1 MTGKIF
7 KSILAV
13 AASVLFASL
22 LLVVG
27 VLYEYFGDLQNQR
40 LGDELSLAVSAVTL
54 DGKGYLENISSDS
67 YRLTWIDADG
77 SVIYDTRADADEI
90 ENHADREEF
99 REAMES
105 GEGKSTRYS
114 ATLMKKTTYFARR
127 LSDGTVLRISTDYA
141 TAALLVLGMLQ
152 PVLVI
157 AVAALV
163 LSAVLASSIS
173 RRIVRPLNNLNL
185 DDPLS
190 NDTYDEIA
198 PLLSRIDR
206 QHKQIR
212 LQLSEL
218 RQKTDE
224 FSQIIASM
232 REGLVLLDEKGCV
245 LSINPAAIEVFGV
258 GDDAVGKDFLVLDR
272 GHDMSSAIS
281 EAMKSGHAEV
291 REERL
296 GRIYRFDISRIESD
310 GNAIGAVIL
319 AFDTTEQDLA
329 EQNRREFTAN
339 VSHELKTPLQGII
352 GSADLIES
360 GMVKDGDMPRFVGHI
375 KSEAT
380 RLLLLI
386 EDIIRLSQL
395 DEGDEMPLETVDLLA
410 LASEVED
417 DLGDAAAAKNIKMS
431 LEGDGASICG
441 VRRLLYEVVYNLC
454 DNAIKYNNDGG
465 EVRVYVGSSD
475 DRATVRVSDNGIG
488 IAPEHQSRVFERFY
502 RVDKSHSKASG
513 GTGLGLSIVKHAV
526 MYHRGEIKIESELGR
541 GTTITLTFPIR
552 RTNKSE
558 SGEN

>member
-558 SGEN
+558 AGEN

>member
-40 LGDELSLAVSAVTL
+40 LSDELSLAVSAVTL

-232 REGLVLLDEKGCV
+232 REGLILLDEKECV

-258 GDDAVGKDFLVLDR
+258 GDDSVGKDFLVLDR

-541 GTTITLTFPIR
+541 GTTITLTFPIK
-552 RTNKSE
+552 RTDKSE

>member
-40 LGDELSLAVSAVTL
+40 LSDELSLAVSAVTL
-54 DGKGYLENISSDS
+54 DGQGYLENISSDS

-198 PLLSRIDR
+198 PLLRRIDR

-410 LASEVED
+410 LAGEVED

-541 GTTITLTFPIR
+541 GTTITLTFPIKC
-552 RTNKSE
+552 TDKSE

>member
-40 LGDELSLAVSAVTL
+40 LSDELSLAVSAVTL

-232 REGLVLLDEKGCV
+232 REGLVLLDEKECV

-258 GDDAVGKDFLVLDR
+258 GDDSVGKDFLVLDR

-329 EQNRREFTAN
+329 EQNRREFTAR
-339 VSHELKTPLQGII
+339 SHFPLQ
-352 GSADLIES
+352 
-360 GMVKDGDMPRFVGHI
+360 
-375 KSEAT
+375 T
-380 RLLLLI
+380 
-386 EDIIRLSQL
+386 
-395 DEGDEMPLETVDLLA
+395 
-410 LASEVED
+410 ASPT
-417 DLGDAAAAKNIKMS
+417 DA
-431 LEGDGASICG
+431 
-441 VRRLLYEVVYNLC
+441 
-454 DNAIKYNNDGG
+454 
-465 EVRVYVGSSD
+465 
-475 DRATVRVSDNGIG
+475 
-488 IAPEHQSRVFERFY
+488 
-502 RVDKSHSKASG
+502 
-513 GTGLGLSIVKHAV
+513 
-526 MYHRGEIKIESELGR
+526 
-541 GTTITLTFPIR
+541 
-552 RTNKSE
+552 
-558 SGEN
+558 

>member
-40 LGDELSLAVSAVTL
+40 LSDELSLAVSAVTL
-54 DGKGYLENISSDS
+54 DGQGYLENISSDS

-77 SVIYDTRADADEI
+77 SVIYDTRADAGEI

-114 ATLMKKTTYFARR
+114 VTLMKKTTYFARR

-141 TAALLVLGMLQ
+141 TAALLVLGMIQ

-395 DEGDEMPLETVDLLA
+395 DEGDEMPLETVNLLA
-410 LASEVED
+410 LAGEVAD

-541 GTTITLTFPIR
+541 GTTITLTFPIT
-552 RTNKSE
+552 RTDKSE

>member
-1 MTGKIF
+1 M
-7 KSILAV
+7 
-13 AASVLFASL
+13 
-22 LLVVG
+22 
-27 VLYEYFGDLQNQR
+27 
-40 LGDELSLAVSAVTL
+40 
-54 DGKGYLENISSDS
+54 
-67 YRLTWIDADG
+67 
-77 SVIYDTRADADEI
+77 
-90 ENHADREEF
+90 
-99 REAMES
+99 
-105 GEGKSTRYS
+105 
-114 ATLMKKTTYFARR
+114 
-127 LSDGTVLRISTDYA
+127 
-141 TAALLVLGMLQ
+141 
-152 PVLVI
+152 
-157 AVAALV
+157 
-163 LSAVLASSIS
+163 
-173 RRIVRPLNNLNL
+173 
-185 DDPLS
+185 
-190 NDTYDEIA
+190 
-198 PLLSRIDR
+198 
-206 QHKQIR
+206 
-212 LQLSEL
+212 
-218 RQKTDE
+218 
-224 FSQIIASM
+224 
-232 REGLVLLDEKGCV
+232 

-272 GHDMSSAIS
+272 GHDMSNAIS

-310 GNAIGAVIL
+310 GNVIGAVIL

-541 GTTITLTFPIR
+541 GTTITLTFPIK
-552 RTNKSE
+552 RTDKSE

>member
-40 LGDELSLAVSAVTL
+40 LSDELSLAVSAVTL

-410 LASEVED
+410 LAGEVED

-541 GTTITLTFPIR
+541 GTTITLTFPIK
-552 RTNKSE
+552 RTDKSE

>member
-127 LSDGTVLRISTDYA
+127 LFDGTVLRISTDYA

-272 GHDMSSAIS
+272 GHDMSNAIS

-310 GNAIGAVIL
+310 GNVIGAVIL

-417 DLGDAAAAKNIKMS
+417 DLGDAAAAKNIKMR

-541 GTTITLTFPIR
+541 GTTITLTFPIK
-552 RTNKSE
+552 RTDKSE

>member
-40 LGDELSLAVSAVTL
+40 LSDELSLAVSAVTL

-232 REGLVLLDEKGCV
+232 REGLVLLDEKECV

-258 GDDAVGKDFLVLDR
+258 GDDSVGKDFLVLDR

-541 GTTITLTFPIR
+541 GTTITLTFPIK
-552 RTNKSE
+552 RTDKSE

>member
-1 MTGKIF
+1 
-7 KSILAV
+7 
-13 AASVLFASL
+13 
-22 LLVVG
+22 
-27 VLYEYFGDLQNQR
+27 
-40 LGDELSLAVSAVTL
+40 
-54 DGKGYLENISSDS
+54 
-67 YRLTWIDADG
+67 
-77 SVIYDTRADADEI
+77 
-90 ENHADREEF
+90 
-99 REAMES
+99 
-105 GEGKSTRYS
+105 
-114 ATLMKKTTYFARR
+114 
-127 LSDGTVLRISTDYA
+127 
-141 TAALLVLGMLQ
+141 MLQ

-329 EQNRREFTAN
+329 ELNRREFTAN

-410 LASEVED
+410 LAGEVED

-541 GTTITLTFPIR
+541 GTTITLTFPIKC
-552 RTNKSE
+552 TDKSE

>member
-40 LGDELSLAVSAVTL
+40 LSDELSLAVSAVTL
-54 DGKGYLENISSDS
+54 DGQGYLENISSDS

-77 SVIYDTRADADEI
+77 SVIYDTRADAGEI

-114 ATLMKKTTYFARR
+114 ATLMKKTTYFAKR

-141 TAALLVLGMLQ
+141 TAALLVLGMIQ

-410 LASEVED
+410 LAGEVED

-541 GTTITLTFPIR
+541 GTTITLTFPIK
-552 RTNKSE
+552 RTDKSE
-558 SGEN
+558 PGEN

>member
-13 AASVLFASL
+13 AASVLIASL

-27 VLYEYFGDLQNQR
+27 VLYEYFGDLQNR
-40 LGDELSLAVSAVTL
+40 GLEDELSLAVSAVTL
-54 DGKGYLENISSDS
+54 NGKEYLGNLHSDS

-77 SVIYDTRADADEI
+77 GVIYDTRADAGEI

-99 REAMES
+99 REAIAD

-127 LSDGTVLRISTDYA
+127 LPDGTVLRISTDYA

-157 AVAALV
+157 AVLALV
-163 LSAVLASSIS
+163 LSGVLASRLS
-173 RRIVRPLNNLNL
+173 RRIVRPLNSLNL

-190 NDTYDEIA
+190 NETYDEIA

-206 QHKQIR
+206 QHRQIR
-212 LQLSEL
+212 AGLAEL
-218 RQKTDE
+218 HQRTDE
-224 FSQIIASM
+224 FSQVIANM
-232 REGLVLLDEKGCV
+232 REGLVLLDDKGCI
-245 LSINPAAIEVFGV
+245 LSINPAAREVFGV
-258 GDDAVGKDFLVLDR
+258 TTGAVGSDFLVLDR
-272 GHDMSSAIS
+272 AHEMRDAIA
-281 EAMKSGHAEV
+281 EAMADGHAEI

-296 GRIYRFDISRIESD
+296 GRIYRFDVSRIESD
-310 GNAIGAVIL
+310 GQAIGAVIL
-319 AFDTTEQDLA
+319 AFDTTEHELA

-352 GSADLIES
+352 GSADLIEN

-380 RLLLLI
+380 RLLSLI

-395 DEGDEMPLETVDLLA
+395 DEGDEMPRETVDLLA
-410 LASEVED
+410 LSREVEE
-417 DLGDAAAAKNIKMS
+417 DLGDAARARNIRVS
-431 LEGDGASICG
+431 VDGDGASIYA
-441 VRRLLYEVVYNLC
+441 VRRLLYEVMYNLC
-454 DNAIKYNNDGG
+454 DNAIKYGRDGG
-465 EVRVYVGSSD
+465 EVRISVHTDDGRAIVSVSD
-475 DRATVRVSDNGIG
+475 DGIG
-488 IAPEHQSRVFERFY
+488 IPPEHQPRVFERFY

-526 MYHRGEIKIESELGR
+526 MYHRGEVKLESEPGR
-541 GTTITLTFPIR
+541 GTKITLTFPLGY
-552 RTNKSE
+552 N
-558 SGEN
+558 

>member
-40 LGDELSLAVSAVTL
+40 LSDELSLAVSAVTL

-127 LSDGTVLRISTDYA
+127 LFDGTVLRISTDYA

-395 DEGDEMPLETVDLLA
+395 DEGDKMPLETVDLLA

-558 SGEN
+558 AGEN